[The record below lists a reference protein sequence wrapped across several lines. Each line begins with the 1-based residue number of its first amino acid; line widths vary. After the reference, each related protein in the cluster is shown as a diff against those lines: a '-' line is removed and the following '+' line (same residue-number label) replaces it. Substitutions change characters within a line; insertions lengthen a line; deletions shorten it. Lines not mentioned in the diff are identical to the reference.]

1 MTRQELLYEGK
12 AKRLY
17 RTEDEQVLW
26 VEYKN
31 DATAFNGK
39 KKASLDGKAEL
50 NNEITSL
57 IFTVLEERGIPS
69 HFIKRLSATEQLVKA
84 VTIVPLEVVMRNVVA
99 GSLARRLGLEEGTPL
114 KEPIIEFYYKND
126 DLDDPLV
133 TEDHIALLDV
143 ATREECQ
150 QLRTMALHINE
161 VLKALFAELG
171 VDLIDGKVE
180 FGRGADG
187 SLLLAD
193 EISPDTCRLWDHA
206 TGERLDKDLFR
217 RDLGNLQAG
226 YQNILSR
233 LRGAHA

>member
-17 RTEDEQVLW
+17 RTEDDQVLW

-57 IFTVLEERGIPS
+57 IFTVLKDRGIPS
-69 HFIKRLSATEQLVKA
+69 HFIKRLSTTEQLVRA

-99 GSLARRLGLEEGTPL
+99 GSLARRLGLEEGAVLDT
-114 KEPIIEFYYKND
+114 PIIEFYYKND
-126 DLDDPLV
+126 ELDDPLV
-133 TEDHIALLDV
+133 TEDHIALLGI
-143 ATREECQ
+143 ASQEECR
-150 QLRTMALHINE
+150 QLRTMALHIND
-161 VLKALFAELG
+161 VLKALFTELG
-171 VDLIDGKVE
+171 IDLIDGKIE
-180 FGRGADG
+180 FGRAANG

-206 TGERLDKDLFR
+206 TGERLDKDIFR
-217 RDLGNLQAG
+217 RDLGDLQAG